1 METNMFRNLLLIT
14 IIIAAGCKPAPEA
27 EAVKEKA
34 AEESRSLTLTPVQ
47 VKNAGIEIGELQR
60 KIISE
65 ELVVNGV
72 VDVPPQNIV
81 SVSFPMG
88 GYLKSTTLLPGKH
101 VNRGEVIGII
111 EDQSLVQLQQDYLV
125 GGEKLKYIEQ
135 EYHRQKELNE
145 NNVNAAKVYQ
155 QATTDFNSQ
164 KVMMKAMAEKLRLIH
179 INPDKLTAE
188 NLSRSVPVYS
198 PINGF
203 VSKVLVNTGKYVQ
216 PSDILFELI
225 DPDDIHAALTVFQ
238 KDVSRVSIGQDVE
251 LNFINDPK
259 KKYRAKVFLV
269 TRNLDENR
277 SETVHCHFV
286 DHPKDLQP
294 GMFLQSR
301 IKTSPREVMA
311 VPESAIV
318 NYQGRNYIFSSP
330 SQGKFDMLEVETGSK
345 EGGFIE
351 VKNTAAIS
359 GLVVTHNAYAV
370 LGALKNVA
378 GEE

>member
-1 METNMFRNLLLIT
+1 MFRNLLLIT
-14 IIIAAGCKPAPEA
+14 IIIAVGCKSAPKA
-27 EAVKEKA
+27 EPEKENAV
-34 AEESRSLTLTPVQ
+34 EENQSLTLTPVQ

-101 VNRGEVIGII
+101 VNRGEVIGIM

-125 GGEKLKYIEQ
+125 GREKLKYIEQ
-135 EYHRQKELNE
+135 EYQRQKELNE

-164 KVMMKAMAEKLRLIH
+164 KVIMKAMAEKLRLIH

-188 NLSRSVPVYS
+188 SLSRSVPIYS

-216 PSDILFELI
+216 PSDVLFELI
-225 DPDDIHAALTVFQ
+225 DPSDIHAALTVFQ
-238 KDVSRVSIGQDVE
+238 KDVSRVSIGQNVE

-259 KKYRAKVFLV
+259 KKYRAEVFLV

-277 SETVHCHFV
+277 SETVHCHFI

-318 NYQGRNYIFSSP
+318 NYQGRNFIFSTP
-330 SQGKFDMLEVETGSK
+330 SQGKFNMLEVETGVK

-351 VKNTAAIS
+351 VKNAAVIS
-359 GLVVTHNAYAV
+359 GLVVTQNAYAV